1 MGGNMKIR
9 LFAWIVTVVIWIVSS
24 TPTFAVSPPPAKGTQ
39 GMAVTSHRL
48 ATEIGIDILK
58 NGGNAVDAA
67 VAIGYAL
74 AVTLPNAGNI
84 GGGGFMIIRMADGRE
99 TMIDFREAAPLAA
112 FRDMYLDKNGNV
124 KKEILAKSWM
134 ASAIPGTVAGLE
146 LARSKYGT
154 MKTKPLILPSIK
166 LAQEGYVLNEWD
178 SIVELGDM
186 LVKAAEKDQYVNK
199 FFLKE
204 GKPYKSG
211 ELFKQPAIAKSL
223 EIIADQGP
231 QAFYRGWIAE
241 EVLRASQLG
250 GGIFS
255 KADLEKYQAIERKP
269 IRSEYRGFQVISS
282 APPSSGGIVLC
293 ETLNVLEGFP
303 LKQLGFR
310 SAEGV
315 HLLVE
320 VLRRSFADRNIELG
334 DPGFVTNP
342 IQNLISKEY
351 AAKIASSI
359 DKNKA
364 TPSSQIK
371 GGTPKKEGKETTHY
385 SVVDKQR
392 NAVAVTYSLGR
403 NFGAS
408 KIAGEAGFFVN
419 DTMQGFTAKVG
430 TPNVFGLLMGEANA
444 IAPGKRPLSSMTPTV
459 ILKDGKVFMVT
470 GSPGGPRIIT
480 TTLHTILN
488 VIDYGMNMQEAVDA
502 PRIHHQWMPDTVYIE
517 PNALSPD
524 TKGILE
530 KMGHRLV
537 VQEYKWSLA
546 DSILIDPITGA
557 MQGAHD
563 NRIPSGAAMGY

>member
-1 MGGNMKIR
+1 MKVA
-9 LFAWIVTVVIWIVSS
+9 LFVKIAPAAIWALFSLPV
-24 TPTFAVSPPPAKGTQ
+24 FAVSPPPAKGTQ
-39 GMAVTSHRL
+39 GMVVTSHKL

-58 NGGNAVDAA
+58 KGGNAVDAA
-67 VAIGYAL
+67 VAVGYAL

-112 FRDMYLDKNGNV
+112 SRDMYLDKNGNV
-124 KKEILAKSWM
+124 KRDILSKSWM
-134 ASAIPGTVAGLE
+134 AAAIPGTVAGLE
-146 LARSKYGT
+146 LARAKYGS
-154 MKTKPLILPSIK
+154 MPPKPLVSPSIK
-166 LAQEGYVLNEWD
+166 LAQEGYHLNEWD
-178 SIVELGDM
+178 SIVELGDA
-186 LVKAAEKDQYVNK
+186 LVKAAEKDQYVGR

-211 ELFKQPAIAKSL
+211 DLFKQPAIGRSL
-223 EIIADQGP
+223 GIIADQGP

-241 EVLRASQLG
+241 EILRASQMG

-255 KADLEKYQAIERKP
+255 KGDLEKYQAIERKP
-269 IRSEYRGFQVISS
+269 IRSDYRGFQIISS

-303 LKQLGFR
+303 LKQMGFH
-310 SAEGV
+310 SAESV
-315 HLLVE
+315 HFLVE
-320 VLRRSFADRNIELG
+320 ALRRSFADRNIELG

-342 IQNLISKEY
+342 IENLISKDY
-351 AAKIASSI
+351 AAKLRSSI
-359 DKNKA
+359 EKNQA

-371 GGTPKKEGKETTHY
+371 GGKPKKEGKETTHY
-385 SVVDKQR
+385 SVMDKQG

-403 NFGAS
+403 NFGTG
-408 KIAGEAGFFVN
+408 KIAGEAGFFLN

-430 TPNVFGLLMGEANA
+430 IPNVFGLLQGEANA
-444 IAPGKRPLSSMTPTV
+444 IAPGKRPLSSMTPTI
-459 ILKDGKVFMVT
+459 ILKDGRVFMVT

-488 VIDYGMNMQEAVDA
+488 VIDYGMNVQEAVDA
-502 PRIHHQWMPDTVYIE
+502 PRVHHQWMPDTVYVE

-524 TKGILE
+524 TKRILE
-530 KMGHRLV
+530 KMGHRFE
-537 VQEYKWSLA
+537 VQENKWSLA
-546 DSILIDPITGA
+546 DSIVIDPITGV

-563 NRIPSGAAMGY
+563 NRIPSGAAIGY

>member
-9 LFAWIVTVVIWIVSS
+9 LFAKFVTVVVGIASS
-24 TPTFAVSPPPAKGTQ
+24 VPAFAVSPPPAKGTQ
-39 GMAVTSHRL
+39 GMVVTSHRL

-58 NGGNAVDAA
+58 KGGNAVDAA

-112 FRDMYLDKNGNV
+112 YRDMYLDKNGNI
-124 KKEILAKSWM
+124 KKEILSKSWM
-134 ASAIPGTVAGLE
+134 AAAIPGTVAGLE
-146 LARSKYGT
+146 LARAKYGT
-154 MKTKPLILPSIK
+154 MPPKPLVSPSIK
-166 LAQEGYVLNEWD
+166 LAQDGYLLNEWD
-178 SIVELGDM
+178 SVVELGDM
-186 LVKAAEKDQYVNK
+186 LVKAAENDPYVGR

-204 GKPYKSG
+204 GKPYKAG
-211 ELFKQPAIAKSL
+211 DLFKQPAIARSL
-223 EIIADQGP
+223 EVIADQGP

-241 EVLRASQLG
+241 EIIRASKMG
-250 GGIFS
+250 GGIFG
-255 KADLEKYQAIERKP
+255 KADLEQYQAIERKP
-269 IRSEYRGFQVISS
+269 IRSDYQGFQIISS

-315 HLLVE
+315 HFLVE
-320 VLRRSFADRNIELG
+320 ALRRSFADRNIELG

-342 IQNLISKEY
+342 IQNLISKDY
-351 AAKIASSI
+351 AAKLASSI
-359 DKNKA
+359 DKNQA
-364 TPSSQIK
+364 TPSSRIK

-408 KIAGEAGFFVN
+408 KIAGEAGFFLN

-430 TPNVFGLLMGEANA
+430 TPNVFGLLQGEANA

-488 VIDYGMNMQEAVDA
+488 VIDYGMNVQEAVDA
-502 PRIHHQWMPDTVYIE
+502 PRVHHQWMPDIVYVE

-524 TKGILE
+524 TKRILE
-530 KMGHRLV
+530 KMGHRFV

-546 DSILIDPITGA
+546 DSIVIDPITGA

-563 NRIPSGAAMGY
+563 NRIPSGAAIGY